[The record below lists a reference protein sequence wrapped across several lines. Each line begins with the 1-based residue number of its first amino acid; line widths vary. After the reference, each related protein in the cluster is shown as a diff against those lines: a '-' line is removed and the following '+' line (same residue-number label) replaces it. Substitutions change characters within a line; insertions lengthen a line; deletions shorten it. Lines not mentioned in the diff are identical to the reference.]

1 MSARDWSADPAKLAR
16 RRGIGGMVIGVLL
29 LVIGGA
35 TAPLWGT
42 SPTIAVLGIASLA
55 CAALVFVVSAIAL
68 SIARRY
74 PAVRHLG
81 GPNDLATVLVL
92 VVGILGVVLAVLSL
106 IGQPFE
112 YGLAGGFLVVMI
124 AVFAGAVV
132 LLAGANRTAIRSEGA
147 TGPRP

>member
-1 MSARDWSADPAKLAR
+1 MSARVWTSDPVKLAK
-16 RRGIGGMVIGVLL
+16 RRGIGGMMIGGIL
-29 LVIGGA
+29 LVLGA
-35 TAPLWGT
+35 GTAPLWSASST
-42 SPTIAVLGIASLA
+42 LAVFGIASLA
-55 CAALVFVVSAIAL
+55 LAVLVFVLSAIAL

-106 IGQPFE
+106 IAQPFE
-112 YGLAGGFLVVMI
+112 YFLASGLLIVMI
-124 AVFAGAVV
+124 AVLAGSVV
-132 LLAGANRTAIRSEGA
+132 LLAGANRTAIRSEDA